1 MKLFEYEAKDTLK
14 RRGIPTPRGEIA
26 TTVKQ
31 AVEIA
36 TQLRGDAGKRQVAG
50 AEYGMTHNVGG
61 SGATAVV
68 HIFSRDR

>member
-36 TQLRGDAGKRQVAG
+36 EKLKPPFVLKSQILAGGKG
-50 AEYGMTHNVGG
+50 EKLAEYGLL
-61 SGATAVV
+61 
-68 HIFSRDR
+68 